1 VSLDH
6 PVDHPDD
13 PTGPVSIRLDR
24 RPVRR
29 EHGYLDEW
37 APDGT
42 FHYTGRGQRGDQTLT
57 GGNRA
62 ILNHAADGRALRVF
76 QGSGGEVQYVGQF
89 VLDEHDPYD
98 WRTAPSTAS
107 GPPRKVVRFH
117 LRPVDRPPAVPAGQP
132 VGAPYQELDEDVEM
146 APPSTPAPVDPDAAG
161 RGVRAH
167 RALQNRLS
175 RLIRAAGYAP
185 LRPTPVDPNYD
196 LAWSTPQALVV
207 VEVKSCTTANEVHQL
222 RMGIGQVLDYEDS
235 LRSRGHSVQPVLYI
249 EHAPNDS
256 RWRNL
261 AGQHGTLLAW
271 PGTEHELFHPPSS

>member
-1 VSLDH
+1 MTAGGSGGRRQGGRAASPGAVLRATRPPPTAAMPAAPSPSRSAAVWLDY

-132 VGAPYQELDEDVEM
+132 VGAPLPGARRGCRDG
-146 APPSTPAPVDPDAAG
+146 PA
-161 RGVRAH
+161 
-167 RALQNRLS
+167 
-175 RLIRAAGYAP
+175 
-185 LRPTPVDPNYD
+185 
-196 LAWSTPQALVV
+196 
-207 VEVKSCTTANEVHQL
+207 
-222 RMGIGQVLDYEDS
+222 
-235 LRSRGHSVQPVLYI
+235 
-249 EHAPNDS
+249 EHASPG
-256 RWRNL
+256 RP
-261 AGQHGTLLAW
+261 GCCW
-271 PGTEHELFHPPSS
+271 PRRACSPGAAEPAQPARPGGRLHPIKTHPS

>member
-1 VSLDH
+1 MTAGGSGGRRQGGRAASPGAVLRATRPPPTAAMPAAPSPSRSAAVWLNY

-132 VGAPYQELDEDVEM
+132 VGG
-146 APPSTPAPVDPDAAG
+146 PPTRSST
-161 RGVRAH
+161 
-167 RALQNRLS
+167 
-175 RLIRAAGYAP
+175 
-185 LRPTPVDPNYD
+185 
-196 LAWSTPQALVV
+196 
-207 VEVKSCTTANEVHQL
+207 
-222 RMGIGQVLDYEDS
+222 RM
-235 LRSRGHSVQPVLYI
+235 
-249 EHAPNDS
+249 S
-256 RWRNL
+256 RWPRR
-261 AGQHGTLLAW
+261 ARQPRSTRMLLAAACVLT
-271 PGTEHELFHPPSS
+271 GRCRTGSAGSSGRPATPH